1 VVETRI
7 AIRLTPRAGADG
19 LDPPD
24 ENGEVR
30 ARVRAAPVEGAANEA
45 LLRLLASTLDVPRS
59 SVRLVTGGHG
69 RRKVVEVEGL
79 GGDEVRRR
87 LAGGDRH

>member
-1 VVETRI
+1 MADTRI
-7 AIRLTPRAGADG
+7 AVRLTPRAGVDG

-69 RRKVVEVEGL
+69 RRKVIEVENL
-79 GGDEVRRR
+79 DADEVRRR
-87 LAGGDRH
+87 LAGGGRH

>member
-1 VVETRI
+1 MVATRI
-7 AIRLTPRAGADG
+7 AIRLTPRAGVDN

-45 LLRLLASTLDVPRS
+45 LLRLLAASLDLPRS
-59 SVRLVTGGHG
+59 SVRLLTGGRS
-69 RRKVVEVEGL
+69 RRKVVEVDSLDAG
-79 GGDEVRRR
+79 EVRRR
-87 LAGGDRH
+87 LAGRGSP

>member
-1 VVETRI
+1 VVATRI
-7 AIRLTPRAGADG
+7 AVRLTPRAGVDS

-24 ENGEVR
+24 GNGEVR

-59 SVRLVTGGHG
+59 WVRLVTGGHG
-69 RRKVVEVEGL
+69 RRKVVEVESL
-79 GGDEVRRR
+79 DHDEVRRR
-87 LAGGDRH
+87 LAGGGRH

>member
-1 VVETRI
+1 MADTRI
-7 AIRLTPRAGADG
+7 AVRLTPRAGVDG

-45 LLRLLASTLDVPRS
+45 LLRLLASTLDLPRS
-59 SVRLVTGGHG
+59 SVRLLTGGRS
-69 RRKVVEVEGL
+69 RRKVVEVASL
-79 GGDEVRRR
+79 DADEVRRR
-87 LAGGDRH
+87 LRGGGRP